1 MNAVIE
7 AVTREP
13 AHDPINRNPFLKLV
27 GASLEEAKDGHS
39 RYTLDLRSELVNIH
53 QAAHGGVIMTI
64 LDAAMASA
72 AVSKTGFTTIVMT
85 IDMSIS
91 FMRPGVGRLTIR
103 GGVIGGGATVSF
115 CEAEITDESGA
126 MVAKGLG
133 SFRHRKIRREDAAE

>member
-7 AVTREP
+7 PIRREP
-13 AHDPINRNPFLKLV
+13 LHDPINRNPFLKLV
-27 GASLEEAKDGHS
+27 GAKLEEAGDGLS
-39 RYTLDLRSELVNIH
+39 RYTLDLRNELVNIH

-72 AVSKTGFTTIVMT
+72 AVSKTGFSTVVVT

-91 FMRPGVGRLTIR
+91 FMRPGTGCLTIR
-103 GGVIGGGATVSF
+103 GRVIGGGSTVSF
-115 CEAEITDESGA
+115 CEAEITDEKGE

-133 SFRHRKIRREDAAE
+133 SFRHRKIKRDE